1 MDSLKIEEFDVV
13 LLKDGQEA
21 TIVEKLSENDFLVDV
36 GSSPKDWDTIFVT
49 LDSIDKVVWKYKKA
63 EE

>member
-21 TIVEKLSENDFLVDV
+21 TIVEKLSETDFLVDV

-63 EE
+63 GE

>member
-63 EE
+63 GE